1 MKSLNNDNMQYLTEL
16 SEKKGFLTTEQ
27 VRNALPD
34 SMSGAMIE
42 TAILDLKAAGID
54 IVDSQDSGEPTMEYT
69 EPTNINGEHNEGVT
83 EPMTNEHLLEASPI
97 DDPVRLYLKEMGDI
111 DLLDREKE
119 RVVAQN
125 IEKGKIE
132 ALSNIF
138 RYDVVLRDFTDFLND
153 IATGE
158 NSIKDLADLHLE
170 AEVSKENEGEDA
182 TTESDTKNHGNTTP
196 KEDNKSKNKTEE
208 PTQNTSTENTTT
220 ENTTTETEDPSLH
233 EVMVARREEALL
245 TMVNDCLK
253 LIKKYKRYKK
263 KQHYIDSLAEL
274 LIVDIHMHTKLFE
287 EYLAELE
294 ENYSALQQHR
304 YKMRDI
310 MKILGYKYNAVYP
323 GVDKLVEHCK
333 SLGMNKNDTDVL
345 CSKYA
350 SYVGDCE
357 GVLEIYEQD
366 YESFYKIY
374 SDTQVGVRNYTRSK
388 ELLVKSNLRLVV
400 SIAKKYTNRGLQF
413 LDLIQEGNMGLM
425 KAVEKFEYRRGYK
438 FSTYATWWIRQAIT
452 RSIAD
457 QARTIRI
464 PVHMI
469 ETMNKL
475 GRVSRTLQQSLGR
488 VPTPEEIAEKAGMDV
503 AKVKKVA
510 KIAKEPISLETPI
523 GEDEDSSLRDFIEDK
538 SAKNPMDEVMSM
550 KLKDLILQTFS
561 TLNERE
567 ANVLKLRFGIDCE
580 TDHTLE
586 EVGKKF
592 HVTRERIRQIEA
604 KALRKLRHVTRSRP
618 LQTFIDIK

>member
-1 MKSLNNDNMQYLTEL
+1 MKSLNDDNMQHLTEL

-27 VRNALPD
+27 VRNALPN

-54 IVDSQDSGEPTMEYT
+54 IVDSQDAGESIMEYS
-69 EPTNINGEHNEGVT
+69 EPSNTNGEHSEGVAG
-83 EPMTNEHLLEASPI
+83 PLTNEHLLEASPI

-111 DLLDREKE
+111 DLLNREKE
-119 RVVAQN
+119 RAVAQN

-158 NSIKDLADLHLE
+158 NTIKDLADLHLDTG
-170 AEVSKENEGEDA
+170 ANKENEEDGSP
-182 TTESDTKNHGNTTP
+182 EVDTKNHGNTTAD
-196 KEDNKSKNKTEE
+196 KGSKAKDKTEE
-208 PTQNTSTENTTT
+208 LTLNTNSENTIP
-220 ENTTTETEDPSLH
+220 ETEDPSIH
-233 EVMVARREEALL
+233 EVMVAQREEALMG
-245 TMVNDCLK
+245 MVNDCLK

-274 LIVDIHMHTKLFE
+274 LIVKIHMHTKLFE

-323 GVDKLVEHCK
+323 SVDELVEHCK

-345 CSKYA
+345 CGKYA

-366 YESFYKIY
+366 YETFYQIY
-374 SDTQVGVRNYTRSK
+374 KDTQVGVRNYTRSK

-475 GRVSRTLQQSLGR
+475 GRISRTLQQSLGR